1 MLPCGLSL
9 LPAAAASL
17 LLDWLARTFK
27 GHQQGGCWLAGVL
40 SRGKRNPPY
49 CEREKTTWITMTEK
63 QCETCSHMYV
73 CVQSNSKFL
82 AKSKQ
87 EGKGEEKRECNESYC
102 YQGANHCKKEEKRK
116 RKGSVD
122 YPEALRSSLLVN
134 KNAMNKKTL
143 DRCLLS
149 DTDCDVLGGVRR
161 DRSYATRVNFL
172 LCELDDW
179 ISRASGSLTLLT
191 NYILYNTNTLLRI
204 FSPSLGHTHNS

>member
-1 MLPCGLSL
+1 MKNQKKKKELAAAYQTQQGGAMLPCGLSL

-49 CEREKTTWITMTEK
+49 CEGEKTTWITMTEK
-63 QCETCSHMYV
+63 QCDTCSHMHV

-87 EGKGEEKRECNESYC
+87 EGKGEKNGNVMNRIVIR
-102 YQGANHCKKEEKRK
+102 GRTTEKRK
-116 RKGSVD
+116 REKGRGKGSVD

-134 KNAMNKKTL
+134 KNANEQK
-143 DRCLLS
+143 
-149 DTDCDVLGGVRR
+149 
-161 DRSYATRVNFL
+161 N
-172 LCELDDW
+172 
-179 ISRASGSLTLLT
+179 
-191 NYILYNTNTLLRI
+191 
-204 FSPSLGHTHNS
+204 P